1 MLSSMLGRVV
11 GGCNSHSD
19 KYLEYCIRECSGRRG
34 IAKLI
39 AIRAS
44 RRASWAQNTFVRE
57 CETAVQ
63 SFREESRLPVS
74 RENF

>member
-11 GGCNSHSD
+11 GGCNLHLD
-19 KYLEYCIRECSGRRG
+19 KYLKYCIRRCTGRRG

-44 RRASWAQNTFVRE
+44 RCASWAQNTFVRG

-63 SFREESRLPVS
+63 SFKEESRLPVS
-74 RENF
+74 RKNF